1 MEFAH
6 LFSDRTDRSLFP
18 VLHFDTTQMTEESR
32 TKMRDWIF
40 GDFQSP
46 VTFDTRSKRMDV
58 QINGKSLGFVLD
70 IRRLML
76 EAGGLEVANG
86 K

>member
-1 MEFAH
+1 
-6 LFSDRTDRSLFP
+6 
-18 VLHFDTTQMTEESR
+18 
-32 TKMRDWIF
+32 MRDWIF

-58 QINGKSLGFVLD
+58 QINSKSLGFVLD